1 MNKQTLKITILT
13 LLVLVVFSLG
23 MMFQPHPAGLAQTAQ
38 TIPQTPVDQPRTV
51 SVTGTGEVSIV
62 PDVAILVLGVQ
73 TDAEEA
79 SSALSQNND
88 ATQAVLDQLTASGI
102 AKDDIQT
109 QAINLT
115 PRYDQSTNVNGTGE
129 VIGYTAQNT
138 LEIRVHELEMTG
150 DILDMAVQ
158 AGANLIQ
165 SIRFE
170 VSDPTQAVA
179 QAREAAMKDV
189 RDKAT
194 QLATLAGAQLGP
206 VLTIQ
211 ELGSTPVQRDQVETL
226 AAAPVPIAAGTQS
239 IQIQVSVTWA
249 IQSNILDT
257 TQDMTATPTP

>member
-23 MMFQPHPAGLAQTAQ
+23 MMFQPRAAGLAQ

-51 SVTGTGEVSIV
+51 SVTGTGEVSVV

-79 SSALSQNND
+79 SNALTQNND

-102 AKDDIQT
+102 AEKDIQT
-109 QAINLT
+109 QAINLS
-115 PRYDQSTNVNGTGE
+115 PRYDQSTNVNGRGE

-138 LEIRVHELEMTG
+138 LEIRVHDLEMTG

-170 VSDPTQAVA
+170 VSDPTQAVS
-179 QAREAAMKDV
+179 QAREAAMKDA
-189 RDKAT
+189 RDKAA
-194 QLATLAGAQLGP
+194 QLVTLAGAQLGP

-211 ELGSTPVQRDQVETL
+211 ELTSTPVQRDQVEAL
-226 AAAPVPIAAGTQS
+226 AAPVPIAAGTQS

-257 TQDMTATPTP
+257 TSEMTATPTP